1 MEKALFSRG
10 IQIVATV
17 LLLPLSGKRSIS
29 SSLLDV
35 LRNLSPPSSSH
46 SSVAWALA
54 SPSPTSSSTDGG
66 GFGPTMPPTEPTWTA
81 PEVVGKGEKSS
92 VSWVFL
98 LLPPDSRRGS
108 FPTLPAL
115 RPPPLFPSPYS
126 QLGWFWYPACFSFSH
141 WRIQPMVLL
150 RTTLPSLPHS
160 FVEAAAAAT
169 HEKSKC
175 ESIPLGQ

>member
-54 SPSPTSSSTDGG
+54 SPFPDELVDGRGRLRADHATDRTDLDGAGG
-66 GFGPTMPPTEPTWTA
+66 GW
-81 PEVVGKGEKSS
+81 KGEKSS

-115 RPPPLFPSPYS
+115 LPPPPLS
-126 QLGWFWYPACFSFSH
+126 QPLVPA
-141 WRIQPMVLL
+141 RLVLV
-150 RTTLPSLPHS
+150 P
-160 FVEAAAAAT
+160 
-169 HEKSKC
+169 
-175 ESIPLGQ
+175 